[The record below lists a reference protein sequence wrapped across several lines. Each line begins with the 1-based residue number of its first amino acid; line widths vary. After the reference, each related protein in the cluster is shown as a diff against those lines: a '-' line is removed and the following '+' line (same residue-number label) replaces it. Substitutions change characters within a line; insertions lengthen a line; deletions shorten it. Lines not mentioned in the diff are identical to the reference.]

1 MISNM
6 LKSLIE
12 SESIETTIEKAKV
25 LRSYADQMITLGKK
39 NTLSSRRKAIGEMMI
54 RFNPLTPKEAKAV
67 KKGDTSAYNRD
78 RTVITK
84 LFGVLATRFA
94 NRQGGY
100 TRIIKMGERQGDGA
114 QKCIIEYLAN

>member
-12 SESIETTIEKAKV
+12 NGSIETTLEKAKI

-39 NTLSSRRKAIGEMMI
+39 NTLPSRRKAIGEMMI

-67 KKGDTSAYNRD
+67 KNGDTSAYNRD
-78 RTVITK
+78 RKIISK
-84 LFGVLATRFA
+84 LFGELAPRFA

-100 TRIIKMGERQGDGA
+100 TRIIRMGERLGDGA
-114 QKCIIEYLAN
+114 QKCIIEYLQD